1 MRQSNP
7 DLVIKICIFTDMQV
21 QFCGATRTTTGSQF
35 VLDVNHQRILLECG
49 LYQGRRAEA
58 LERNL
63 NFSFDPKSIDL
74 AILSH
79 SHIDHCGNFPNL
91 VKQGFTGNIFCTHA
105 TRDLAGIMLEDSARI
120 QEQDAEYMS
129 KKRAKLGK
137 PPVEPPYTVEDS
149 DKTVRQFVSLNYDR
163 PMLIGEGITLT
174 FRDAGHILGSAQV
187 ILDIKDGSKEYR
199 YLFTGDIG
207 RGGHAILR
215 DPQPAEDVDVL
226 HIESTYGNRLHG
238 DRDNSIVEIAKSILK
253 TAHRGGKIII
263 PAFSVGRTQLV
274 VYTLHQ
280 LAESGDFPNIPIFV
294 DSPLSVNATEV
305 FRLHPECFNSSIYQ
319 FLREKENPFGME
331 NLTYIRQVSRSK
343 QLNNIKGPAIIISSS
358 GMCEGGRI
366 RHHLKNNI
374 ENPNNLVLFVG
385 YCAQHTLGARIING
399 DSPVNIFGEP
409 YEVKAQ
415 VARHDAFSG
424 HADRD
429 ELVAHVESCTGNL
442 KEIFV
447 VHGEEESCLA
457 FGKTLQE
464 LKPQARVT
472 VPFRDQRVDVALNN

>member
-1 MRQSNP
+1 MF
-7 DLVIKICIFTDMQV
+7 LLK
-21 QFCGATRTTTGSQF
+21 
-35 VLDVNHQRILLECG
+35 VNDQKILLECG
-49 LYQGRRAEA
+49 LYQGKRSESND
-58 LERNL
+58 RNK
-63 NFSFDPKSIDL
+63 NFPFDPKQVDL

-91 VKQGFTGNIFCTHA
+91 VKQGFKGNIFCTHA

-120 QEQDAEYMS
+120 QQHDADYVS
-129 KKRAKLGK
+129 KKRAKKGE
-137 PPVEPPYTVEDS
+137 PPVEPLYSIEDAAQA
-149 DKTVRQFVSLNYDR
+149 VRQFVSLNYDR
-163 PMLIGEGITLT
+163 PMNIADGVKLT
-174 FRDAGHILGSAQV
+174 FSDAGHILGSAQV
-187 ILDIKDGSKEYR
+187 ILDIKEGDKEIR

-215 DPQPAEDVDVL
+215 DPEPVEGVDVL

-238 DRDNSIVEIAKSILK
+238 DRDMSIVEIAKGIIE

-280 LAESGDFPNIPIFV
+280 LQESGDLPDIPIFV

-305 FRLHPECFNSSIYQ
+305 FRLHPECFNEEIYT
-319 FLREKENPFGME
+319 FLREKDNPFGME
-331 NLTYIRQVSRSK
+331 NLQYIRQVSRSIK
-343 QLNNIKGPAIIISSS
+343 LNQLKGPAIIISSS

-374 ENPNNLVLFVG
+374 EDPKNLILFVG
-385 YCAQHTLGARIING
+385 YCAQHTLGSRIVNG

-409 YEVKAQ
+409 YGVKAQ

-429 ELVAHVESCTGNL
+429 ELVSHVEASSG
-442 KEIFV
+442 KMKDIYV
-447 VHGEEESCLA
+447 VHGEEGSALA
-457 FGKTLQE
+457 FGDTLQSISP
-464 LKPQARVT
+464 KSRVT
-472 VPFRDQRVDVALNN
+472 VPMLNQELDVLY

>member
-1 MRQSNP
+1 MK
-7 DLVIKICIFTDMQV
+7 VK
-21 QFCGATRTTTGSQF
+21 FCGATRTTTGSMF
-35 VLDVNHQRILLECG
+35 LLKVNDQKILLECG
-49 LYQGRRAEA
+49 LYQGKRSESND
-58 LERNL
+58 RNK
-63 NFSFDPKSIDL
+63 NFPFDPKQVDL

-91 VKQGFTGNIFCTHA
+91 VKQGFKGNIFCTHA

-120 QEQDAEYMS
+120 QQHDAEYVS
-129 KKRAKLGK
+129 KKRAKKGE
-137 PPVEPPYTVEDS
+137 PPVEPLYSIEDAAQA
-149 DKTVRQFVSLNYDR
+149 VRQFVSLNYDR
-163 PMLIGEGITLT
+163 PMNIADGVKLT
-174 FRDAGHILGSAQV
+174 FSDAGHILGSAQV
-187 ILDIKDGSKEYR
+187 ILDIKEGDKEIR

-215 DPQPAEDVDVL
+215 DPEPVEGVDVL

-238 DRDNSIVEIAKSILK
+238 DRDMSIVEIAKGIIE

-280 LAESGDFPNIPIFV
+280 LQESGDLPDIPIFV

-305 FRLHPECFNSSIYQ
+305 FRLHPECFNEEIYT
-319 FLREKENPFGME
+319 FLREKDNPFGME
-331 NLTYIRQVSRSK
+331 NLQYIRQVSRSIK
-343 QLNNIKGPAIIISSS
+343 LNQLKGPAIIISSS

-374 ENPNNLVLFVG
+374 EDPKNLVLFVG
-385 YCAQHTLGARIING
+385 YCAQHTLGSRIVNG

-429 ELVAHVESCTGNL
+429 ELVSHVEASSG
-442 KEIFV
+442 KMKDIYV
-447 VHGEEESCLA
+447 VHGEEGSALA
-457 FGKTLQE
+457 FGDTLQSINP
-464 LKPQARVT
+464 KSRVT
-472 VPFRDQRVDVALNN
+472 VPVLNQELDVQY

>member
-1 MRQSNP
+1 MK
-7 DLVIKICIFTDMQV
+7 VK
-21 QFCGATRTTTGSQF
+21 FCGATRTTTGSMF
-35 VLDVNHQRILLECG
+35 LLKVNDQKILLECG
-49 LYQGRRAEA
+49 LYQGKRSESND
-58 LERNL
+58 RNK
-63 NFSFDPKSIDL
+63 NFPFDPKQVDL

-91 VKQGFTGNIFCTHA
+91 VKQGFKGNIFCTHA

-120 QEQDAEYMS
+120 QQHDAEYVS
-129 KKRAKLGK
+129 KKRAKKGE
-137 PPVEPPYTVEDS
+137 PPVEPLYSVEDAAQA
-149 DKTVRQFVSLNYDR
+149 VRQFVSLNYDR
-163 PMLIGEGITLT
+163 PMNIADGVKLT
-174 FRDAGHILGSAQV
+174 FSDAGHILGSAQV
-187 ILDIKDGSKEYR
+187 ILDIKEGDKEIR

-215 DPQPAEDVDVL
+215 DPEPVEGVDVL

-238 DRDNSIVEIAKSILK
+238 DRDMSIVEIAKGIIE

-280 LAESGDFPNIPIFV
+280 LQESGDLPDIPIFV

-305 FRLHPECFNSSIYQ
+305 FRLHPECFNEEIYT
-319 FLREKENPFGME
+319 FLREKDNPFGME
-331 NLTYIRQVSRSK
+331 NLQYIRQVSRSIK
-343 QLNNIKGPAIIISSS
+343 LNQLKGPAIIISSS

-374 ENPNNLVLFVG
+374 EDPKNLVLFVG
-385 YCAQHTLGARIING
+385 YCAQHTLGSRIVNG

-429 ELVAHVESCTGNL
+429 ELVSHVEASSG
-442 KEIFV
+442 KMKDIYV
-447 VHGEEESCLA
+447 VHGEEGSALA
-457 FGKTLQE
+457 FGDTLQSINP
-464 LKPQARVT
+464 KSRVT
-472 VPFRDQRVDVALNN
+472 VPVLNQELDVQY

>member
-1 MRQSNP
+1 MK
-7 DLVIKICIFTDMQV
+7 VK
-21 QFCGATRTTTGSQF
+21 FCGATRTTTGSMF
-35 VLDVNHQRILLECG
+35 LLKVNDQKILLECG
-49 LYQGRRAEA
+49 LYQGKRSESND
-58 LERNL
+58 RNK
-63 NFSFDPKSIDL
+63 NFPFDPKQVDL

-91 VKQGFTGNIFCTHA
+91 VKQGFKGNIFCTHA

-120 QEQDAEYMS
+120 QQHDAEYVS
-129 KKRAKLGK
+129 KKRAKKGE
-137 PPVEPPYTVEDS
+137 PPVEPLYSIEDAAQA
-149 DKTVRQFVSLNYDR
+149 VRQFVSLNYDR
-163 PMLIGEGITLT
+163 PMNIADGVKLT
-174 FRDAGHILGSAQV
+174 FSDAGHILGSAQV
-187 ILDIKDGSKEYR
+187 VLDIKERDKEIR

-215 DPQPAEDVDVL
+215 DPEPVEGVDVL

-238 DRDNSIVEIAKSILK
+238 DRDMSIVEIAKGIIE

-280 LAESGDFPNIPIFV
+280 LQESGDLPDIPIFV

-305 FRLHPECFNSSIYQ
+305 FRLHPECFNEEIYT
-319 FLREKENPFGME
+319 FLREKDNPFGME
-331 NLTYIRQVSRSK
+331 NLQYIRQVSRSIK
-343 QLNNIKGPAIIISSS
+343 LNQLKGPAIIISSS

-374 ENPNNLVLFVG
+374 EDPKNLVLFVG
-385 YCAQHTLGARIING
+385 YCAQHTLGSRIVNG

-429 ELVAHVESCTGNL
+429 ELVSHVEASSG
-442 KEIFV
+442 KMKDIYV
-447 VHGEEESCLA
+447 VHGEEGSALA
-457 FGKTLQE
+457 FGDTLQSINP
-464 LKPQARVT
+464 KSRVT
-472 VPFRDQRVDVALNN
+472 VPVLNQELDVQY

>member
-1 MRQSNP
+1 MK
-7 DLVIKICIFTDMQV
+7 VK
-21 QFCGATRTTTGSQF
+21 FCGATRTTTGSMF
-35 VLDVNHQRILLECG
+35 LLKVNNQKILLECG
-49 LYQGRRAEA
+49 LYQGKRSESND
-58 LERNL
+58 RNK
-63 NFSFDPKSIDL
+63 NFPFDPKQVDL

-91 VKQGFTGNIFCTHA
+91 VKQGFKGNIFCTHA

-120 QEQDAEYMS
+120 QQHDAEYVS
-129 KKRAKLGK
+129 KKRAKKGE
-137 PPVEPPYTVEDS
+137 PPVQPLYSVEDAAQA
-149 DKTVRQFVSLNYDR
+149 VRQFVSLNYDR
-163 PMLIGEGITLT
+163 PMNIADGVKLT
-174 FRDAGHILGSAQV
+174 FSDAGHILGSAQV
-187 ILDIKDGSKEYR
+187 ILDIKEGDKEIR

-215 DPQPAEDVDVL
+215 DPEPVEGVDVL

-238 DRDNSIVEIAKSILK
+238 DRDMSIVEIAKGIIE

-280 LAESGDFPNIPIFV
+280 LQESGDLPDIPIFV

-305 FRLHPECFNSSIYQ
+305 FRLHPECFNEEIYT
-319 FLREKENPFGME
+319 FLREKDNPFGME
-331 NLTYIRQVSRSK
+331 NLQYIRQVSRSIK
-343 QLNNIKGPAIIISSS
+343 LNQLKGPAIIISSS

-374 ENPNNLVLFVG
+374 EDPKNLVLFVG
-385 YCAQHTLGARIING
+385 YCAQHTLGSRIVNG

-429 ELVAHVESCTGNL
+429 ELVSHVEASSG
-442 KEIFV
+442 KMKDIYV
-447 VHGEEESCLA
+447 VHGEEGSALA
-457 FGKTLQE
+457 FGDTLQSINP
-464 LKPQARVT
+464 KSRVT
-472 VPFRDQRVDVALNN
+472 VPVLNQELDVQY

>member
-1 MRQSNP
+1 MK
-7 DLVIKICIFTDMQV
+7 VK
-21 QFCGATRTTTGSQF
+21 FCGATRTTTGSMF
-35 VLDVNHQRILLECG
+35 LLKVNDQKILLECG
-49 LYQGRRAEA
+49 LYQGKRSESND
-58 LERNL
+58 RNK
-63 NFSFDPKSIDL
+63 NFPFDPKQVDL

-91 VKQGFTGNIFCTHA
+91 VKQGFKGNIFCTHA

-120 QEQDAEYMS
+120 QQHDAEYVS
-129 KKRAKLGK
+129 KKRAKKGE
-137 PPVEPPYTVEDS
+137 PPVEPLYSIEDAAQA
-149 DKTVRQFVSLNYDR
+149 VRQFVSLNYDR
-163 PMLIGEGITLT
+163 PMNIADGVKLT
-174 FRDAGHILGSAQV
+174 FSDAGHILGSAQV
-187 ILDIKDGSKEYR
+187 ILDIKEGDKEIR

-215 DPQPAEDVDVL
+215 DPEPVEGVDVL

-238 DRDNSIVEIAKSILK
+238 DRDMSIVEIAKGIIE

-280 LAESGDFPNIPIFV
+280 LQESGDLPDIPIFV

-305 FRLHPECFNSSIYQ
+305 FRLHPECFNEEIYT
-319 FLREKENPFGME
+319 FLREKDNPFGME
-331 NLTYIRQVSRSK
+331 NLQYIRQVSRSIK
-343 QLNNIKGPAIIISSS
+343 LNQLKGPAIIISSS

-374 ENPNNLVLFVG
+374 EDPKNLVLFVG
-385 YCAQHTLGARIING
+385 YCAQHTLGSRIVNG

-429 ELVAHVESCTGNL
+429 ELVSHVEASSG
-442 KEIFV
+442 KMKDIYV
-447 VHGEEESCLA
+447 VHGEEGSALA
-457 FGKTLQE
+457 FGDTLQSINP
-464 LKPQARVT
+464 KSRVT
-472 VPFRDQRVDVALNN
+472 VPVLNQELDVLY

>member
-1 MRQSNP
+1 MK
-7 DLVIKICIFTDMQV
+7 VK
-21 QFCGATRTTTGSQF
+21 FCGATRTTTGSMF
-35 VLDVNHQRILLECG
+35 LLKVNDQKILLECG
-49 LYQGRRAEA
+49 LYQGKRSESND
-58 LERNL
+58 RNK
-63 NFSFDPKSIDL
+63 NFPFDPKQVDL

-91 VKQGFTGNIFCTHA
+91 VKQGFKGNIFCTHA

-120 QEQDAEYMS
+120 QQHDAEYVS
-129 KKRAKLGK
+129 KKRAKKGE
-137 PPVEPPYTVEDS
+137 PPVEPLYSVEDAAQA
-149 DKTVRQFVSLNYDR
+149 VRQFVSLNYDR
-163 PMLIGEGITLT
+163 PMNIADGVKLT
-174 FRDAGHILGSAQV
+174 FSDAGHILGSAQV
-187 ILDIKDGSKEYR
+187 ILDIKEGDKEIR

-215 DPQPAEDVDVL
+215 DPEPVEGVDVL

-238 DRDNSIVEIAKSILK
+238 DRDMSIVEIAKGIIE

-280 LAESGDFPNIPIFV
+280 LQESGDLPDIPIFV

-305 FRLHPECFNSSIYQ
+305 FRLHPECFNEEIYT
-319 FLREKENPFGME
+319 FLREKDNPFGME
-331 NLTYIRQVSRSK
+331 NLQYIRQVSRSIK
-343 QLNNIKGPAIIISSS
+343 LNQLKGPAIIISSS

-374 ENPNNLVLFVG
+374 EDPKNLVLFVG
-385 YCAQHTLGARIING
+385 YCAQHTLGSRIVNG

-415 VARHDAFSG
+415 IARHDAFSG

-429 ELVAHVESCTGNL
+429 ELVSHVEASSG
-442 KEIFV
+442 KMKDIYV
-447 VHGEEESCLA
+447 VHGEEGSALA
-457 FGKTLQE
+457 FGDTLQSINP
-464 LKPQARVT
+464 KSRVT
-472 VPFRDQRVDVALNN
+472 VPVLNQELDVQF

>member
-1 MRQSNP
+1 MK
-7 DLVIKICIFTDMQV
+7 VK
-21 QFCGATRTTTGSQF
+21 FCGATRTTTGSMF
-35 VLDVNHQRILLECG
+35 LLKVNDQKILLECG
-49 LYQGRRAEA
+49 LYQGKRSESND
-58 LERNL
+58 RNK
-63 NFSFDPKSIDL
+63 NFPFNPKQVDL

-91 VKQGFTGNIFCTHA
+91 VKQGFKGNIFCTHA

-120 QEQDAEYMS
+120 QQHDADYVS
-129 KKRAKLGK
+129 KKRAKKGE
-137 PPVEPPYTVEDS
+137 PPVEPLYSIEDAAQA
-149 DKTVRQFVSLNYDR
+149 VRQFVSLNYDR
-163 PMLIGEGITLT
+163 PMNIADGVKLT
-174 FRDAGHILGSAQV
+174 FSDAGHILGSAQV
-187 ILDIKDGSKEYR
+187 ILDIKEGDKEIR

-215 DPQPAEDVDVL
+215 DPEPVEGVDVL

-238 DRDNSIVEIAKSILK
+238 DRDMSIVEIAKGIIE

-280 LAESGDFPNIPIFV
+280 LQESGDLPDIPIFV

-305 FRLHPECFNSSIYQ
+305 FRLHPECFNEEIYT
-319 FLREKENPFGME
+319 FLREKDNPFGME
-331 NLTYIRQVSRSK
+331 NLQYIRQVSRSIK
-343 QLNNIKGPAIIISSS
+343 LNQLKGPAIIISSS

-374 ENPNNLVLFVG
+374 EDPKNLILFVG
-385 YCAQHTLGARIING
+385 YCAQHTLGSRIVNG

-429 ELVAHVESCTGNL
+429 ELVSHVEASSG
-442 KEIFV
+442 KMKDIYV
-447 VHGEEESCLA
+447 VHGEEGSALA
-457 FGKTLQE
+457 FGDTLQSISP
-464 LKPQARVT
+464 KSRVT
-472 VPFRDQRVDVALNN
+472 VPILNQELDVLY

>member
-1 MRQSNP
+1 MF
-7 DLVIKICIFTDMQV
+7 LLK
-21 QFCGATRTTTGSQF
+21 
-35 VLDVNHQRILLECG
+35 VNDQKILLECG
-49 LYQGRRAEA
+49 LYQGKRSESND
-58 LERNL
+58 RNK
-63 NFSFDPKSIDL
+63 NFPFDPKQVDL

-91 VKQGFTGNIFCTHA
+91 VKQGFKGNIFCTHA

-120 QEQDAEYMS
+120 QQHDADYVS
-129 KKRAKLGK
+129 KKRAKKGE
-137 PPVEPPYTVEDS
+137 PPVEPLYSIEDAAQA
-149 DKTVRQFVSLNYDR
+149 VRQFVSLNYDR
-163 PMLIGEGITLT
+163 PMNIADGVKLT
-174 FRDAGHILGSAQV
+174 FSDAGHILGSAQV
-187 ILDIKDGSKEYR
+187 ILDIKEGDKEIR

-215 DPQPAEDVDVL
+215 DPEPVEGVDVL

-238 DRDNSIVEIAKSILK
+238 DRDMSIVEIAKGIIE

-280 LAESGDFPNIPIFV
+280 LQESGDLPDIPIFV

-305 FRLHPECFNSSIYQ
+305 FRLHPECFNEEIYT
-319 FLREKENPFGME
+319 FLREKDNPFGME
-331 NLTYIRQVSRSK
+331 NLQYIRQVSRSIK
-343 QLNNIKGPAIIISSS
+343 LNQLKGPAIIISSS

-374 ENPNNLVLFVG
+374 EDPKNLILFVG
-385 YCAQHTLGARIING
+385 YCAQHTLGSRIVNG

-429 ELVAHVESCTGNL
+429 ELVSHVEASSG
-442 KEIFV
+442 KMKDIYV
-447 VHGEEESCLA
+447 VHGEEGSALA
-457 FGKTLQE
+457 FGDTLQSISP
-464 LKPQARVT
+464 KSRVT
-472 VPFRDQRVDVALNN
+472 VPMLNQELDVLY

>member
-1 MRQSNP
+1 MK
-7 DLVIKICIFTDMQV
+7 VK
-21 QFCGATRTTTGSQF
+21 FCGATRTTTGSMF
-35 VLDVNHQRILLECG
+35 LLKVNDQKILLECG
-49 LYQGRRAEA
+49 LYQGKRSESND
-58 LERNL
+58 RNK
-63 NFSFDPKSIDL
+63 NFPFDPKQVDL

-91 VKQGFTGNIFCTHA
+91 VKQGFKGNIFCTHA

-120 QEQDAEYMS
+120 QQHDAEYVS
-129 KKRAKLGK
+129 KKRAKKGE
-137 PPVEPPYTVEDS
+137 PPVEPLYSIEDAAQA
-149 DKTVRQFVSLNYDR
+149 VRQFVSLNYDR
-163 PMLIGEGITLT
+163 PMNIADGVKLT
-174 FRDAGHILGSAQV
+174 FSDAGHILGSAQV
-187 ILDIKDGSKEYR
+187 ILDIKEGDKEIR

-215 DPQPAEDVDVL
+215 DPEPVEGVDVL

-238 DRDNSIVEIAKSILK
+238 DRDMSIVEIAKGIIE

-280 LAESGDFPNIPIFV
+280 LQESGDLPDIPIFV

-305 FRLHPECFNSSIYQ
+305 FRLHPECFNEEIYT
-319 FLREKENPFGME
+319 FLREKDNPFGME
-331 NLTYIRQVSRSK
+331 NLQYIRQVSRSIK
-343 QLNNIKGPAIIISSS
+343 LNQLKGPAIIISSS

-374 ENPNNLVLFVG
+374 EDPRNLVLFVG
-385 YCAQHTLGARIING
+385 YCAQHTLGSRIVNG

-429 ELVAHVESCTGNL
+429 ELVSHVEASSG
-442 KEIFV
+442 KMKDIYV
-447 VHGEEESCLA
+447 VHGEEGSALA
-457 FGKTLQE
+457 FGDTLQSINP
-464 LKPQARVT
+464 KSRVT
-472 VPFRDQRVDVALNN
+472 VPVLNQELDVQY

>member
-1 MRQSNP
+1 MF
-7 DLVIKICIFTDMQV
+7 LLK
-21 QFCGATRTTTGSQF
+21 
-35 VLDVNHQRILLECG
+35 VNDQKILLECG
-49 LYQGRRAEA
+49 LYQGKRSESND
-58 LERNL
+58 RNK
-63 NFSFDPKSIDL
+63 NFPFDPKQVDL

-91 VKQGFTGNIFCTHA
+91 VKQGFKGNIFCTHA

-120 QEQDAEYMS
+120 QQHDAEYVS
-129 KKRAKLGK
+129 KKRAKKGE
-137 PPVEPPYTVEDS
+137 PPVEPLYSVEDAAQA
-149 DKTVRQFVSLNYDR
+149 VRQFVSLNYDR
-163 PMLIGEGITLT
+163 PMNIADGVKLT
-174 FRDAGHILGSAQV
+174 FSDAGHILGSAQV
-187 ILDIKDGSKEYR
+187 ILDIKEGDKEIR

-215 DPQPAEDVDVL
+215 DPEPVEGVDVL

-238 DRDNSIVEIAKSILK
+238 DRDMSIVEIAKGIIE

-280 LAESGDFPNIPIFV
+280 LQESGDLPDIPIFV

-305 FRLHPECFNSSIYQ
+305 FRLHPECFNEEIYT
-319 FLREKENPFGME
+319 FLREKDNPFGME
-331 NLTYIRQVSRSK
+331 NLQYIRQVSRSIK
-343 QLNNIKGPAIIISSS
+343 LNQLKGPAIIISSS

-374 ENPNNLVLFVG
+374 EDPKNLVLFVG
-385 YCAQHTLGARIING
+385 YCAQHTLGSRIVNG

-429 ELVAHVESCTGNL
+429 ELVSHVEASSG
-442 KEIFV
+442 KMKDIYV
-447 VHGEEESCLA
+447 VHGEEGSALA
-457 FGKTLQE
+457 FGDTLQSINP
-464 LKPQARVT
+464 KSRVT
-472 VPFRDQRVDVALNN
+472 VPVLNQELDVQY

>member
-1 MRQSNP
+1 MK
-7 DLVIKICIFTDMQV
+7 VK
-21 QFCGATRTTTGSQF
+21 FCGATRTTTGSMF
-35 VLDVNHQRILLECG
+35 LLKVNDQKILLECG
-49 LYQGRRAEA
+49 LYQGKRSESND
-58 LERNL
+58 RNK
-63 NFSFDPKSIDL
+63 NFPFDPKQVDL

-91 VKQGFTGNIFCTHA
+91 VKQGFKGNIFCTHA

-120 QEQDAEYMS
+120 QQHDADYVS
-129 KKRAKLGK
+129 KKRAKKGE
-137 PPVEPPYTVEDS
+137 PPVEPLYSIEDAAQA
-149 DKTVRQFVSLNYDR
+149 VRQFVSLNYDR
-163 PMLIGEGITLT
+163 PMNIADGVKLT
-174 FRDAGHILGSAQV
+174 FSDAGHILGSAQV
-187 ILDIKDGSKEYR
+187 ILDIKEGDKEIR

-215 DPQPAEDVDVL
+215 DPEPVEGVDVL

-238 DRDNSIVEIAKSILK
+238 DRDMSIVEIAKGIIE

-280 LAESGDFPNIPIFV
+280 LQESGDLPDIPIFV

-305 FRLHPECFNSSIYQ
+305 FRLHPECFNEEIYT
-319 FLREKENPFGME
+319 FLREKDNPFGME
-331 NLTYIRQVSRSK
+331 NLQYIRQVSRSIK
-343 QLNNIKGPAIIISSS
+343 LNQLKGPAIIISSS

-374 ENPNNLVLFVG
+374 EDPKNLILFVG
-385 YCAQHTLGARIING
+385 YCAKHTLGSRIVNG

-429 ELVAHVESCTGNL
+429 ELVSHVEASSG
-442 KEIFV
+442 KMKDIYV
-447 VHGEEESCLA
+447 VHGEEGSALA
-457 FGKTLQE
+457 FGDTLQSISP
-464 LKPQARVT
+464 KSRVT
-472 VPFRDQRVDVALNN
+472 VPILNQELDVLY

>member
-1 MRQSNP
+1 MF
-7 DLVIKICIFTDMQV
+7 LLK
-21 QFCGATRTTTGSQF
+21 
-35 VLDVNHQRILLECG
+35 VNDQKILLECG
-49 LYQGRRAEA
+49 LYQGKRSESND
-58 LERNL
+58 RNK
-63 NFSFDPKSIDL
+63 NFPFNPKQVDL

-91 VKQGFTGNIFCTHA
+91 VKQGFKGNIFCTHA

-120 QEQDAEYMS
+120 QQHDAEYVS
-129 KKRAKLGK
+129 KKRAKKGE
-137 PPVEPPYTVEDS
+137 PPVEPLYSIEDAAQA
-149 DKTVRQFVSLNYDR
+149 VRQFVSLNYDR
-163 PMLIGEGITLT
+163 PMNIADGVKLT
-174 FRDAGHILGSAQV
+174 FSDAGHILGSAQV
-187 ILDIKDGSKEYR
+187 ILDIKEGDKEIR

-215 DPQPAEDVDVL
+215 DPEPVEGVDVL

-238 DRDNSIVEIAKSILK
+238 DRDMSIVEIAKGIIE

-280 LAESGDFPNIPIFV
+280 LQESGDLPDIPIFV

-305 FRLHPECFNSSIYQ
+305 FRLHPECFNEEIYT
-319 FLREKENPFGME
+319 FLREKDNPFGME
-331 NLTYIRQVSRSK
+331 NLQYIRQVSRSIK
-343 QLNNIKGPAIIISSS
+343 LNQLKGPAIIISSS

-366 RHHLKNNI
+366 RHHLKTNI
-374 ENPNNLVLFVG
+374 EDPKNLILFVG
-385 YCAQHTLGARIING
+385 YCAQHTLGSRIVNG

-409 YEVKAQ
+409 YGVKAQ

-429 ELVAHVESCTGNL
+429 ELVSHVEASSG
-442 KEIFV
+442 KMKDIYV
-447 VHGEEESCLA
+447 VHGEEGSALA
-457 FGKTLQE
+457 FGDTLQSISP
-464 LKPQARVT
+464 KSRVT
-472 VPFRDQRVDVALNN
+472 VPMLNQELDVLY

>member
-1 MRQSNP
+1 MK
-7 DLVIKICIFTDMQV
+7 VK
-21 QFCGATRTTTGSQF
+21 FCGATRTTTGSMF
-35 VLDVNHQRILLECG
+35 LLKVNNQKILLECG
-49 LYQGRRAEA
+49 LYQGKRSESND
-58 LERNL
+58 RNK
-63 NFSFDPKSIDL
+63 NFPFDPKQVDL

-91 VKQGFTGNIFCTHA
+91 VKQGFKGNIFCTHA

-120 QEQDAEYMS
+120 QQHDAEYVS
-129 KKRAKLGK
+129 KKRAKKGE
-137 PPVEPPYTVEDS
+137 PPVEPLYSVEDAAQA
-149 DKTVRQFVSLNYDR
+149 VRQFVSLNYDR
-163 PMLIGEGITLT
+163 PMNIADGVKLT
-174 FRDAGHILGSAQV
+174 FSDAGHILGSAQV
-187 ILDIKDGSKEYR
+187 ILDIKEGDKEIR

-215 DPQPAEDVDVL
+215 DPEPVEGVDVL

-238 DRDNSIVEIAKSILK
+238 DRDMSIVEIAKGIIE

-280 LAESGDFPNIPIFV
+280 LQESGDLPDIPIFV

-305 FRLHPECFNSSIYQ
+305 FRLHPECFNEEIYT
-319 FLREKENPFGME
+319 FLREKDNPFGME
-331 NLTYIRQVSRSK
+331 NLQYIRQVSRSIK
-343 QLNNIKGPAIIISSS
+343 LNQLKGPAIIISSS

-374 ENPNNLVLFVG
+374 EDPKNLVLFVG
-385 YCAQHTLGARIING
+385 YCAQHTLGSRIVNG

-429 ELVAHVESCTGNL
+429 ELVSHVEASSG
-442 KEIFV
+442 KMKDIYV
-447 VHGEEESCLA
+447 VHGEEGSALA
-457 FGKTLQE
+457 FGDTLQSINP
-464 LKPQARVT
+464 KSRVT
-472 VPFRDQRVDVALNN
+472 VPVLNQELDVQYWI

>member
-1 MRQSNP
+1 MK
-7 DLVIKICIFTDMQV
+7 VK
-21 QFCGATRTTTGSQF
+21 FCGATRTTTGSMF
-35 VLDVNHQRILLECG
+35 LLKVNNQKILLECG
-49 LYQGRRAEA
+49 LYQGKRSESND
-58 LERNL
+58 RNK
-63 NFSFDPKSIDL
+63 NFPFDPKQVDL

-91 VKQGFTGNIFCTHA
+91 VKQGFKGNIFCTHA

-120 QEQDAEYMS
+120 QQHDAEYVS
-129 KKRAKLGK
+129 KKRAKKGE
-137 PPVEPPYTVEDS
+137 PPVQPLYSVEDAAQA
-149 DKTVRQFVSLNYDR
+149 VRQFVSLNYDR
-163 PMLIGEGITLT
+163 PMNIADGVKLT
-174 FRDAGHILGSAQV
+174 FSDAGHILGSAQV
-187 ILDIKDGSKEYR
+187 ILDIKEGDKEIR

-215 DPQPAEDVDVL
+215 DPEPVEGVDVL

-238 DRDNSIVEIAKSILK
+238 DRDMSIVEIAKGIIE

-280 LAESGDFPNIPIFV
+280 LQESGDLPDIPIFV

-305 FRLHPECFNSSIYQ
+305 FRLHPECFNEEIYT
-319 FLREKENPFGME
+319 FLREKDNPFGME
-331 NLTYIRQVSRSK
+331 NLQYIRQVSRSIK
-343 QLNNIKGPAIIISSS
+343 LNQLKGPAIIISSS

-374 ENPNNLVLFVG
+374 EDPRNLVLFVG
-385 YCAQHTLGARIING
+385 YCAQHTLGSRIVNG

-429 ELVAHVESCTGNL
+429 ELVSHVEASSG
-442 KEIFV
+442 KMKDIYV
-447 VHGEEESCLA
+447 VHGEEGSALA
-457 FGKTLQE
+457 FGDTLQSINP
-464 LKPQARVT
+464 KSRVT
-472 VPFRDQRVDVALNN
+472 VPVLNQELDVQY

>member
-1 MRQSNP
+1 MK
-7 DLVIKICIFTDMQV
+7 VK
-21 QFCGATRTTTGSQF
+21 FCGATRTTTGSMF
-35 VLDVNHQRILLECG
+35 LLKVNDQKILLECG
-49 LYQGRRAEA
+49 LYQGKRSESND
-58 LERNL
+58 RNK
-63 NFSFDPKSIDL
+63 NFPFDPKQVDL

-91 VKQGFTGNIFCTHA
+91 VKQGFKGNIFCTHA

-120 QEQDAEYMS
+120 QQHDAEYVS
-129 KKRAKLGK
+129 KKRAKKGE
-137 PPVEPPYTVEDS
+137 PPVEPLYSIEDAAQA
-149 DKTVRQFVSLNYDR
+149 VRQFVSLNYDR
-163 PMLIGEGITLT
+163 PMNIADGVKLT
-174 FRDAGHILGSAQV
+174 FSDAGHILGSAQV
-187 ILDIKDGSKEYR
+187 VLDIKERDKEIR

-215 DPQPAEDVDVL
+215 DPEPVEGVDVL

-238 DRDNSIVEIAKSILK
+238 DRDMSIVEIAKGIIE

-280 LAESGDFPNIPIFV
+280 LQESGDLPDIPIFV

-305 FRLHPECFNSSIYQ
+305 FRLHPECFNDEIYT
-319 FLREKENPFGME
+319 FLREKDNPFGME
-331 NLTYIRQVSRSK
+331 NLQYIRQVSRSIK
-343 QLNNIKGPAIIISSS
+343 LNQLKGPAIIISSS

-374 ENPNNLVLFVG
+374 EDPKNLVLFVG
-385 YCAQHTLGARIING
+385 YCAQHTLGSRIVNG

-429 ELVAHVESCTGNL
+429 ELVSHVEASSG
-442 KEIFV
+442 KMKDIYV
-447 VHGEEESCLA
+447 VHGEEGSALA
-457 FGKTLQE
+457 FGDTLQSINP
-464 LKPQARVT
+464 KSRVT
-472 VPFRDQRVDVALNN
+472 VPVLNQELDVQY

>member
-1 MRQSNP
+1 MK
-7 DLVIKICIFTDMQV
+7 VK
-21 QFCGATRTTTGSQF
+21 FCGATRTTTGSMF
-35 VLDVNHQRILLECG
+35 LLKVNNQKILLECG
-49 LYQGRRAEA
+49 LYQGKRSESND
-58 LERNL
+58 RNK
-63 NFSFDPKSIDL
+63 NFPFDPKQVDL

-91 VKQGFTGNIFCTHA
+91 VKQGFKGNIFCTHA

-120 QEQDAEYMS
+120 QQHDAEYVS
-129 KKRAKLGK
+129 KKRAKKGE
-137 PPVEPPYTVEDS
+137 PPVQPLYSVEDAAQA
-149 DKTVRQFVSLNYDR
+149 VRQFVSLNYDR
-163 PMLIGEGITLT
+163 PMNIADGVKLT
-174 FRDAGHILGSAQV
+174 FSDAGHILGSAQV
-187 ILDIKDGSKEYR
+187 ILDIKEGDKEIR

-215 DPQPAEDVDVL
+215 DPEPVEGVDVL

-238 DRDNSIVEIAKSILK
+238 DRDMSIVEIAKGIIE

-280 LAESGDFPNIPIFV
+280 LQESGDLPDIPIFV

-305 FRLHPECFNSSIYQ
+305 FRLHPECFNEEIYT
-319 FLREKENPFGME
+319 FLREKDNPFGME
-331 NLTYIRQVSRSK
+331 NLQYIRQVSRSIK
-343 QLNNIKGPAIIISSS
+343 LNQLKGPAIIISSS

-374 ENPNNLVLFVG
+374 EDPQNLVLFVG
-385 YCAQHTLGARIING
+385 YCAQHTLGSRIVNG

-429 ELVAHVESCTGNL
+429 ELVSHVEASSG
-442 KEIFV
+442 KMKDIYV
-447 VHGEEESCLA
+447 VHGEEGSALA
-457 FGKTLQE
+457 FGDTLQSINP
-464 LKPQARVT
+464 KSRVT
-472 VPFRDQRVDVALNN
+472 VPVLNQELDVQY

>member
-1 MRQSNP
+1 MF
-7 DLVIKICIFTDMQV
+7 LLK
-21 QFCGATRTTTGSQF
+21 
-35 VLDVNHQRILLECG
+35 VNDQKILLECG
-49 LYQGRRAEA
+49 LYQGKRSESND
-58 LERNL
+58 RNK
-63 NFSFDPKSIDL
+63 NFPFDPKQVDL

-91 VKQGFTGNIFCTHA
+91 VKQGFKGNIFCTHA

-120 QEQDAEYMS
+120 QQHDAEYVS
-129 KKRAKLGK
+129 KKRAKKGE
-137 PPVEPPYTVEDS
+137 PPVEPLYSIEDAAQA
-149 DKTVRQFVSLNYDR
+149 VRQFVSLNYDR
-163 PMLIGEGITLT
+163 PMNIADDVKLT
-174 FRDAGHILGSAQV
+174 FSDAGHILGSAQV
-187 ILDIKDGSKEYR
+187 ILDIKEGDKEIR

-215 DPQPAEDVDVL
+215 DPEPVEGVDVL

-238 DRDNSIVEIAKSILK
+238 DRDMSIVEIAKGIIE

-280 LAESGDFPNIPIFV
+280 LQESGDLPDIPIFV

-305 FRLHPECFNSSIYQ
+305 FRLHPECFNEEIYT
-319 FLREKENPFGME
+319 FLREKDNPFGME
-331 NLTYIRQVSRSK
+331 NLQYIRQVSRSIK
-343 QLNNIKGPAIIISSS
+343 LNQLKGPAIIISSS

-374 ENPNNLVLFVG
+374 EDPKNLILFVG
-385 YCAQHTLGARIING
+385 YCAQHTLGSRIVNG

-429 ELVAHVESCTGNL
+429 ELVSHVEASSG
-442 KEIFV
+442 KMKDIYV
-447 VHGEEESCLA
+447 VHGEEGSALA
-457 FGKTLQE
+457 FGDTLQSINP
-464 LKPQARVT
+464 KSRVT
-472 VPFRDQRVDVALNN
+472 VPILNQELDVLY

>member
-1 MRQSNP
+1 MF
-7 DLVIKICIFTDMQV
+7 LLK
-21 QFCGATRTTTGSQF
+21 
-35 VLDVNHQRILLECG
+35 VNDQKILLECG
-49 LYQGRRAEA
+49 LYQGKRSESND
-58 LERNL
+58 RNK
-63 NFSFDPKSIDL
+63 NFPFDPKQVDL

-91 VKQGFTGNIFCTHA
+91 VKQGFKGNIFCTHA

-120 QEQDAEYMS
+120 QQHDAEYVS
-129 KKRAKLGK
+129 KKRAKKGES
-137 PPVEPPYTVEDS
+137 PVEPLYSIEDAAQA
-149 DKTVRQFVSLNYDR
+149 VRQFVSLNYDR
-163 PMLIGEGITLT
+163 PMNIADGVKLT
-174 FRDAGHILGSAQV
+174 FSDAGHILGSAQV
-187 ILDIKDGSKEYR
+187 VLDIKEGDKEIR

-215 DPQPAEDVDVL
+215 DPEPVEGVDVL

-238 DRDNSIVEIAKSILK
+238 DRDMSIVEIAKGIIE

-280 LAESGDFPNIPIFV
+280 LQESGDLPDIPIFV

-305 FRLHPECFNSSIYQ
+305 FRLHPECFNEEIYT
-319 FLREKENPFGME
+319 FLREKDNPFGME
-331 NLTYIRQVSRSK
+331 NLQYIRQVSRSIK
-343 QLNNIKGPAIIISSS
+343 LNQLKGPAIIISSS

-374 ENPNNLVLFVG
+374 EDPKNLVLFVG
-385 YCAQHTLGARIING
+385 YCAQHTLGSRIVNG

-429 ELVAHVESCTGNL
+429 ELVSHVEASSG
-442 KEIFV
+442 KMKDIYV
-447 VHGEEESCLA
+447 VHGEEGSALA
-457 FGKTLQE
+457 FGDTLQSINP
-464 LKPQARVT
+464 KSRVT
-472 VPFRDQRVDVALNN
+472 VPVLNQELDVQY

>member
-1 MRQSNP
+1 MF
-7 DLVIKICIFTDMQV
+7 LLK
-21 QFCGATRTTTGSQF
+21 
-35 VLDVNHQRILLECG
+35 VNDQKILLECG
-49 LYQGRRAEA
+49 LYQGKRSESND
-58 LERNL
+58 RNK
-63 NFSFDPKSIDL
+63 NFPFDPKQVDL

-91 VKQGFTGNIFCTHA
+91 VKQGFKGNIFCTHA

-120 QEQDAEYMS
+120 QQHDAEYVS
-129 KKRAKLGK
+129 KKRAKRGE
-137 PPVEPPYTVEDS
+137 PPVEPLYSVEDAAQA
-149 DKTVRQFVSLNYDR
+149 VRQFVSLNYDR
-163 PMLIGEGITLT
+163 PMNIADGVKLT
-174 FRDAGHILGSAQV
+174 FSDAGHILGSAQV
-187 ILDIKDGSKEYR
+187 ILDIKEGDKEIR

-215 DPQPAEDVDVL
+215 DPEPVEGVDVL

-238 DRDNSIVEIAKSILK
+238 DRDMSIVEIAKGIIE

-280 LAESGDFPNIPIFV
+280 LQESGDLPDIPIFV

-305 FRLHPECFNSSIYQ
+305 FRLHPECFNEEIYT
-319 FLREKENPFGME
+319 FLREKDNPFGME
-331 NLTYIRQVSRSK
+331 NLQYIRQVSRSIK
-343 QLNNIKGPAIIISSS
+343 LNQLKGPAIIISSS

-374 ENPNNLVLFVG
+374 EDPKNLVLFVG
-385 YCAQHTLGARIING
+385 YCAQHTLGSRIVNG

-429 ELVAHVESCTGNL
+429 ELVSHVEASSG
-442 KEIFV
+442 KMKDIYV
-447 VHGEEESCLA
+447 VHGEEGSALA
-457 FGKTLQE
+457 FGDTLQSINP
-464 LKPQARVT
+464 KSRVT
-472 VPFRDQRVDVALNN
+472 VPVLNQELDVQY